1 MLNTNKINKISN
13 LYSRTNYYKNIFNIK
28 NKERIISFGKEGNK
42 DSDYKKLTLIPDY
55 LDNSVDFS
63 NKIFNINHESKGSYA
78 TVLLGYFDKKNGLKK
93 KTNIVFKKINDL
105 YNGNEYKALIFNY
118 LLYFYYEIND
128 PDKLKYL
135 CKILEIGKIKKTNKI
150 YAIMEN
156 CGENLY
162 NAIEEIITYSGYDYS
177 QGINFIF
184 FIFKECLSSLKL
196 IHDRNYLHLDI
207 KPENYLI
214 NVVNNEINIKIID
227 YGFVKKRNTAVFGYF
242 GTGPYIPNDWIYNY
256 ENSKNTTL
264 DFHHDFF
271 SLGCMFVEILFDYF
285 YPFLM
290 ICLSHL

>member
-1 MLNTNKINKISN
+1 
-13 LYSRTNYYKNIFNIK
+13 
-28 NKERIISFGKEGNK
+28 
-42 DSDYKKLTLIPDY
+42 
-55 LDNSVDFS
+55 
-63 NKIFNINHESKGSYA
+63 
-78 TVLLGYFDKKNGLKK
+78 
-93 KTNIVFKKINDL
+93 
-105 YNGNEYKALIFNY
+105 LIFNY

-285 YPFLM
+285 YKININKNKLGMSCPLTYGNSFNVIERRKNYNNSSYNADLNTIKRMLEKLEIENEKKEIIFTIISKM
-290 ICLSHL
+290 INPNPSERVNDINILLDLIQKF